1 MTVSKQTVWRLAYP
15 QVLATLLTAFALTLC
30 GQTQKPNVV
39 LLFAD
44 DLGYGSV
51 SFLGGDIPTPNI
63 DSIAKNGVGFSAGY
77 MTAPV
82 CNPSRPGLMT
92 GRYQQRWGKELNSQT
107 VGPIGAPKKMLPMS
121 ETTIASGLKKL
132 GYATGAVGKWQ
143 LGMKEGYHPLDRGF
157 DSFLGMPSGSRF
169 VDPSWPGV
177 HIAPGAEDDGTSD
190 GTGRP
195 RTLYRGRNPI
205 KMEHYLTDTLGGEGV
220 SFIEKH
226 KDEPFFLY
234 LAFHAP
240 HGPIQTIDKYYDRFP
255 HVENETLRIY
265 SGMISA
271 VDDWV
276 GAVLAKLREHGL
288 EENTLVIFTS
298 DNGATQPSDVDGK
311 RNAPF
316 IGHKRNLYEGGIH
329 VPFAMQWEGRFN
341 GARTFA
347 QPVMSIDIFP
357 TVLMAGGAKDLSEY
371 KLDGVDLLPY
381 VQGEKQGAPHEYLFW
396 RSGPN
401 AAVRQGKWKLL
412 MAGADTTWLSDI
424 EADPAESKNLA
435 VDHPNVVDRLRKA
448 HVVWSKDK
456 APPRESARK
465 VKTKYY
471 GDVIEWH
478 I

>member
-1 MTVSKQTVWRLAYP
+1 
-15 QVLATLLTAFALTLC
+15 
-30 GQTQKPNVV
+30 
-39 LLFAD
+39 
-44 DLGYGSV
+44 
-51 SFLGGDIPTPNI
+51 
-63 DSIAKNGVGFSAGY
+63 
-77 MTAPV
+77 
-82 CNPSRPGLMT
+82 
-92 GRYQQRWGKELNSQT
+92 
-107 VGPIGAPKKMLPMS
+107 
-121 ETTIASGLKKL
+121 
-132 GYATGAVGKWQ
+132 
-143 LGMKEGYHPLDRGF
+143 MKEGYHPLDRGF

-205 KMEHYLTDTLGGEGV
+205 KMEQYLTDTLGGEGV

-329 VPFAMQWEGRFN
+329 VPFAMQWKGRFN

-412 MAGADTTWLSDI
+412 MAGADTTWLYDI